1 MHKPLWGF
9 RSQALKDTFFVE
21 GDSMEEARGKIVHC
35 WPLIPMTSLP
45 INIRKKM
52 YVAGD
57 EKVIYHN
64 DDEVCK
70 AIGHRMVWKKQD
82 DKTTTI
88 RICGRCGERPK
99 EEV

>member
-1 MHKPLWGF
+1 MSKALWGF
-9 RSQALKDTFFVE
+9 RSQTMKDTFYAE
-21 GDSMEEARGKIVHC
+21 GDSMEEARGMIIHP

-57 EKVIYHN
+57 QSVTFR
-64 DDEVCK
+64 DDKDICETS
-70 AIGHRMVWKKQD
+70 GHRMVWKKID
-82 DKTTTI
+82 ETTTI

-99 EEV
+99 EKK